1 MLIFDCG
8 IITKLNEIA
17 WKPLLLLYS
26 VFACVHCMAFC
37 LHKRH
42 TANPVYM
49 KILGTASL
57 AVLVLAFQ
65 RSRAVCVHG
74 CCRQPA
80 LRAAAQ
86 APLPM
91 QLKAGA
97 GLTDYTMPTAP
108 TSRGALQPHPSL
120 WASLRKH
127 LDFRELLHAN
137 PERSGTHLH
146 LQTENC
152 ALGVVSRVRNQHA
165 FQLLQ
170 RPLRKQKKK

>member
-1 MLIFDCG
+1 M
-8 IITKLNEIA
+8 KLPENLCYFYTQCLPVCTA
-17 WKPLLLLYS
+17 WH
-26 VFACVHCMAFC
+26 FACTKDTLQIRC
-37 LHKRH
+37 
-42 TANPVYM
+42 TM
-49 KILGTASL
+49 KILGRASL
-57 AVLVLAFQ
+57 AELVLAFQ
-65 RSRAVCVHG
+65 HSRAVCVHG

-80 LRAAAQ
+80 LRAATQ
-86 APLPM
+86 APLPI

-97 GLTDYTMPTAP
+97 GLMDYTMPTTP

-120 WASLRKH
+120 WTSLRKH

-137 PERSGTHLH
+137 PERCGTHLH
-146 LQTENC
+146 LQTESC